1 MPFCIHSKLT
11 KRYRMKE
18 RKKAICVHV
27 CDIREIKERMP
38 YSHSHRVACVAAAG
52 KTGDSD
58 LLTFDFRSS
67 RRGGRHH
74 VRLEYQLPIRSEN
87 GITSRSYSV
96 ISAES
101 YLLTVV
107 LG

>member
-18 RKKAICVHV
+18 RKKESNM
-27 CDIREIKERMP
+27 CDIREINERMP
-38 YSHSHRVACVAAAG
+38 YSHSLTSVACVAAAG
-52 KTGDSD
+52 KTGDLD

-87 GITSRSYSV
+87 GTTSRSYSV

-107 LG
+107 LS